1 MSRYSNGTLSV
12 FTIRSEE
19 SREDT
24 VYQYTSTGDMPR
36 TVTRDWI
43 EVSLRGR
50 GKYASAAEG
59 SVDSEL
65 RQSIVRVK
73 GVFDIRE
80 EALDFITL
88 VKLLLVVIRM
98 RLLPGV

>member
-1 MSRYSNGTLSV
+1 
-12 FTIRSEE
+12 
-19 SREDT
+19 
-24 VYQYTSTGDMPR
+24 MPR
-36 TVTRDWI
+36 TITRDSI

-50 GKYASAAEG
+50 GKYASAVEG

-88 VKLLLVVIRM
+88 VRLSLVGFRM
-98 RLLPGV
+98 RMLPFAA